1 MRDICRA
8 HQVHPGHNKK
18 YIYIKNIYNT
28 HKLCYV
34 FNAGCPR
41 LEAKLF
47 THDLLGGR
55 PVSECCKIPIESGG
69 INFCEYVVIEGWD
82 DRNSFLNENFVNFF
96 GFEEAAL
103 SLGKINLLLQVIVQ
117 KDNLDC
123 TKLSLGNGFLTVTEE
138 TLFCFLLLPISSTI
152 RGTKWLGVKK
162 SPVFTVPLKQNKIWI
177 LSVLLKTSRGSIL
190 QLNNNLYFSRPQS
203 GLVWRNIYRN
213 SRRQT

>member
-1 MRDICRA
+1 MDTCTLDYTNEGYMQGTPNTPRVWDITPIIA
-8 HQVHPGHNKK
+8 VLFV
-18 YIYIKNIYNT
+18 I
-28 HKLCYV
+28 
-34 FNAGCPR
+34 NAD

-55 PVSECCKIPIESGG
+55 PVLECCRIPIESGG
-69 INFCEYVVIEGWD
+69 INFCEYVVIERWD
-82 DRNSFLNENFVNFF
+82 DSFLNDNFANFF
-96 GFEEAAL
+96 GFEETAL

-152 RGTKWLGVKK
+152 RGTKWLGVKN

-177 LSVLLKTSRGSIL
+177 SSVLLKTSRGSIL

-203 GLVWRNIYRN
+203 G
-213 SRRQT
+213 